1 MAHKIRQEPLT
12 VVQDFL
18 GRDIRVG
25 DYLASGGAGNRAA
38 EYGMILYKVL
48 KSGEKLQVVRLSVSY
63 PKGSIEIKSRK
74 SVVQNPNK
82 YVLVDPPEKVRDL
95 FERALEDSVDPKSQD
110 AKTLGKWLH
119 GTENPRRIFQ

>member
-1 MAHKIRQEPLT
+1 MK
-12 VVQDFL
+12 VMQDFL

-25 DYLASGGAGNRAA
+25 DYLASGGAGNRSA
-38 EYGMILYKVL
+38 EYGMIMYKVL
-48 KSGEKLQVVRLSVSY
+48 ESGEKLQVVRLSVSY
-63 PKGSIEIKSRK
+63 PSGSIEIQPRK

-95 FERALEDSVDPKSQD
+95 FERALGGSVDPKSQD

-119 GTENPRRIFQ
+119 GTESPRRIFQ